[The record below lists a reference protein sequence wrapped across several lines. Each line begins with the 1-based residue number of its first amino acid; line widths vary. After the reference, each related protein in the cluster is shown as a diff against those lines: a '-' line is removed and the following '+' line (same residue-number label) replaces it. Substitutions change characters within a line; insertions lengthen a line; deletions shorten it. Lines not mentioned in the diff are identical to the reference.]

1 MSKYNPLVLN
11 LFHGFGKTQLVLC
24 KKGIMKIRL
33 LQSVVGKTAFSC
45 LSMWGGVYTHV
56 WGSVGVHARVGVGAN
71 ACVCHCI
78 VSGVCVEIGEQMSE
92 ASSLSAMCSGGRIQ
106 VVGIDVMRDSDC
118 LGLGRKKRIIIH
130 SIITRT

>member
-1 MSKYNPLVLN
+1 MSKYNSLVLN

-45 LSMWGGVYTHV
+45 LSMCVCVGGVYTHV
-56 WGSVGVHARVGVGAN
+56 WGSVGVHACVGAN

-78 VSGVCVEIGEQMSE
+78 FSGVFVVIGEQMSE
-92 ASSLSAMCSGGRIQ
+92 ASSLSAIHVFWGSDSGCRN
-106 VVGIDVMRDSDC
+106 
-118 LGLGRKKRIIIH
+118 
-130 SIITRT
+130 